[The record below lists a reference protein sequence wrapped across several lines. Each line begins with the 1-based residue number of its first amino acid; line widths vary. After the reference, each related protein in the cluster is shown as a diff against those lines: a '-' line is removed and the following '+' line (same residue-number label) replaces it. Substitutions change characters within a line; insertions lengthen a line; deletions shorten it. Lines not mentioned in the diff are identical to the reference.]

1 MSSLVEELRA
11 VVGGDAC
18 LTRPEELFV
27 YECDALTL
35 DPVRPAA
42 VVLPQ
47 TTEQVV
53 AVVQACRRYGQPF
66 VPRGA
71 GTGLSGG
78 AHPTPGAGAADWGR
92 AFVRQCTRALTV
104 RCSPRMRY

>member
-1 MSSLVEELRA
+1 MPSVPRIVEEFES
-11 VVGGDAC
+11 VVGRDGC
-18 LTRPEELFV
+18 LHRPEDLLV

-35 DPVRPAA
+35 HAATPTA

-47 TTEQVV
+47 SREEVRAIV
-53 AVVQACRRYGQPF
+53 SICRAHAVPF

-78 AHPTPGAGAADWGR
+78 AVANNGA
-92 AFVRQCTRALTV
+92 VRSR
-104 RCSPRMRY
+104 S